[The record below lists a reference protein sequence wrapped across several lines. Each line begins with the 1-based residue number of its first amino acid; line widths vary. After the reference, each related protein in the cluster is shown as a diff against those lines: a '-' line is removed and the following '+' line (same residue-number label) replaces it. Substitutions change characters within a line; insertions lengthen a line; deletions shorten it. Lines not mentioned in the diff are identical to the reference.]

1 MSMRITN
8 SMITMH
14 SKTNINTTKGLVD
27 MYQEQMTTQKKIAKP
42 SDDPVIAIRS
52 LRLRD
57 SLNEVTQYTDKNI
70 PDAHSWLELTE
81 TSLTNIVANL
91 EDAYKACVK
100 GENGPLTT
108 EDKNTVLQTL
118 QAISDAVYDEG
129 NTDYAGRTVFT
140 GYKTN
145 KSLTFQEDTTNM
157 SYSIDESFDIH
168 AIKQKNEYT
177 NVLSIPNN
185 ESDNSTGT
193 ETGWIAGYS
202 LEDEMEKYTVDR
214 IRLAYSNV
222 GKMIPEIQLT
232 GLKESPVMGT
242 DGNVKMVSQ
251 TVMKDISTYQFRDK
265 DLADPSRP
273 AEMKTPLETVP
284 ADVENDVKALEKT
297 AGELHKDKPTDVYY
311 KQEIG
316 NTVTEMYRS
325 STDLSVTETVT
336 VQESAAKKIVT
347 TTKTDKDGNVTVTEL
362 VTEIVGNKK
371 FETET
376 TTKKYADGE
385 ELKLPATGLQK
396 AKVKEIKQV
405 IEKESTYDTATK
417 AYVEDP
423 DQTVTT
429 LSVKEEELTLKA
441 GSTTEVE
448 PSGNWYTTSFQKKE
462 AATDFD
468 SISQYSLRSISL
480 QDWEKNKFKDKVAG
494 KEDEYLIP
502 DKNTIYYIPET
513 GEMILGSEVSKAFKA
528 DALDRE
534 NNKQDPF
541 KLDVTYDKNIFKRGE
556 VRPEMYFNCVDK
568 TNPDPK
574 EQIHYIKED
583 QDICYTVAA
592 NQELKVN
599 TQAGQNGILS
609 TDIGRDIEELTN
621 AITAAQNANDKV
633 EKIKAMKNNPLYSS
647 EEQQAKLD
655 EWMEAAQKELTLLED
670 QLKGLFADG
679 ITKFQNYKLTADL
692 AKTDVGSRVSRLK
705 LTETRM
711 TTSKQTLNTLIKDN
725 EDRNLSDI
733 LIDFKAANNTYDSA
747 LKAAAKIN
755 ELSLLN
761 YL

>member
-1 MSMRITN
+1 
-8 SMITMH
+8 MITMH

-214 IRLAYSNV
+214 IRLAYSNLGTV
-222 GKMIPEIQLT
+222 APTIQVTNTIEVPTL
-232 GLKESPVMGT
+232 
-242 DGNVKMVSQ
+242 DAYGNQTTTTK
-251 TVMKDISTYQFRDK
+251 TVMKDLTAFQFEAPTGAVTTPDGTAVT
-265 DLADPSRP
+265 DLPQWTAPEK
-273 AEMKTPLETVP
+273 AEDLH
-284 ADVENDVKALEKT
+284 T
-297 AGELHKDKPTDVYY
+297 ANATDIYS
-311 KQEIG
+311 KKEIG
-316 NTVTEMYRS
+316 KTVIESYVS
-325 STDLSVTETVT
+325 SADKSITETVT
-336 VQESAAKKIVT
+336 TKESDTKTVVT
-347 TTKTDKDGNVTVTEL
+347 TTKTEDDGTITKSEL
-362 VTEIVGNKK
+362 VSETVGDTTV
-371 FETET
+371 ETET
-376 TTKKYADGE
+376 ITITKQDG
-385 ELKLPATGLQK
+385 T
-396 AKVKEIKQV
+396 EIKQV
-405 IEKESTYDTATK
+405 REAK
-417 AYVEDP
+417 
-423 DQTVTT
+423 TVTT
-429 LSVKEEELTLKA
+429 DTPPTTT
-441 GSTTEVE
+441 TTEDYTATVRE
-448 PSGNWYTTSFQKKE
+448 KNADGNWETASYQKKNGG
-462 AATDFD
+462 
-468 SISQYSLRSISL
+468 SLEVSTFTMQTLSL
-480 QDWEKNKFKDKVAG
+480 QDWEKNKFTLKDDPANPGQKL
-494 KEDEYLIP
+494 DEYAIP

-513 GEMILGSEVSKAFKA
+513 GELMLGSEVSKAFKA

-534 NNKQDPF
+534 NKKMDPF

-711 TTSKQTLNTLIKDN
+711 NTSKQTLNTLIKDN